1 MLIHELVGK
10 IPIAFASRVGLGS
23 ETVELSATIET
34 GRHRDYSQVCVAKE
48 SVC

>member
-1 MLIHELVGK
+1 MLIHQVVGT
-10 IPIAFASRVGLGS
+10 IPIAVASRVGLGGVR
-23 ETVELSATIET
+23 VELSATIET